1 MKDRSPSS
9 LSAEVVTSAVWDA
22 IAQIPGVAD
31 LYRNPLQ
38 SLGERVHLERHGPV
52 RLADD
57 ADGPLLEIHIALDP
71 GASVSDVG
79 EAVARAGADYL
90 AKAAGT
96 SIGHVEVY
104 VDDVADAASE

>member
-1 MKDRSPSS
+1 MKDRPPSS

-38 SLGERVHLERHGPV
+38 SLGERVHLERHGPI

-57 ADGPLLEIHIALDP
+57 ADGPLLEIHVVLGS

-79 EAVARAGADYL
+79 EAVARAGAGYL
-90 AKAAGT
+90 AQVAGT

-104 VDDVADAASE
+104 VDDVADAEAE

>member
-1 MKDRSPSS
+1 VKDRPPSS
-9 LSAEVVTSAVWDA
+9 LSAEVVTSTVWDA

-38 SLGERVHLERHGPV
+38 TLGERVHLERHGPV
-52 RLADD
+52 RLLDD
-57 ADGPLLEIHIALDP
+57 ADGPLLEIHVVVRS
-71 GASVSDVG
+71 GASVSRVG

-104 VDDVADAASE
+104 VDAVAGAESE

>member
-1 MKDRSPSS
+1 VKDRPPSS

-38 SLGERVHLERHGPV
+38 SLGERVRLERHGPV

-57 ADGPLLEIHIALDP
+57 ANGPLLEIHIVLES
-71 GASVSDVG
+71 GAPLGGVG
-79 EAVARAGADYL
+79 EAVARAGAAYL
-90 AKAAGT
+90 AQAAGT

-104 VDDVADAASE
+104 VDDVADADAE

>member
-1 MKDRSPSS
+1 MKDRPPSS

-22 IAQIPGVAD
+22 ISQIPGVAD
-31 LYRNPLQ
+31 LYRKPLQ

-57 ADGPLLEIHIALDP
+57 ADGPLLEVHIVLES
-71 GASVSDVG
+71 GASVSGVG

-90 AKAAGT
+90 AEAAGT
-96 SIGHVEVY
+96 SIGHVEVF
-104 VDDVADAASE
+104 VDDVADVDAE